1 MKNIYI
7 AGSTGFLGR
16 SLVNEFNNDGKYKVV
31 KNTKRIDLTNIK
43 SINQFFKNNK
53 IEYVINAAGHVGGIK
68 KNIENQ
74 ILFLDKN
81 YLIQSNLIKI
91 AHIHRVKKFINISS
105 SCIYPKNYNKPLK
118 ENYILTGKFEQ
129 TNEGYALAKVC
140 GLKLAEYY
148 KNKYNFNIKTCI
160 PCNLYGIDD
169 KFFDE
174 SSHFIPGIISK
185 IYEGKVKNKK
195 NIKLWGSG
203 NPKREIM
210 LNTDVAKIIKFCLE
224 NNNIEEQ
231 NINIGSGVD
240 FTIKQYASKIKKK
253 IGYKGKI
260 VWDKS
265 KPDGIK
271 RKLLDIS
278 LLKKYNF
285 KINNNLDEG
294 LNKVI
299 DHFLLRSNFK

>member
-1 MKNIYI
+1 
-7 AGSTGFLGR
+7 
-16 SLVNEFNNDGKYKVV
+16 
-31 KNTKRIDLTNIK
+31 
-43 SINQFFKNNK
+43 
-53 IEYVINAAGHVGGIK
+53 
-68 KNIENQ
+68 
-74 ILFLDKN
+74 
-81 YLIQSNLIKI
+81 
-91 AHIHRVKKFINISS
+91 
-105 SCIYPKNYNKPLK
+105 
-118 ENYILTGKFEQ
+118 
-129 TNEGYALAKVC
+129 
-140 GLKLAEYY
+140 
-148 KNKYNFNIKTCI
+148 
-160 PCNLYGIDD
+160 
-169 KFFDE
+169 
-174 SSHFIPGIISK
+174 
-185 IYEGKVKNKK
+185 
-195 NIKLWGSG
+195 
-203 NPKREIM
+203 M